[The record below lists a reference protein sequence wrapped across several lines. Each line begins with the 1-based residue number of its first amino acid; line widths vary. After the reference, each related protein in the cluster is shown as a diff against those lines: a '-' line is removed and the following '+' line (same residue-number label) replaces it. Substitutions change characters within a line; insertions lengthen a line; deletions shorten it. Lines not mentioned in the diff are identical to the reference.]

1 MSKKSN
7 NEQKYI
13 KKEIEF
19 TLEKGSTST
28 SSNPTSSPVNEYI
41 IGILNP
47 TTSNSKNVNGK
58 ITFTKRGPMRSATGV
73 ISGFPDGGQIGP
85 IEGQESSTSSD
96 TSLLEEMLRTLEDS
110 IISKYEVS
118 VKLVVIEKK

>member
-19 TLEKGSTST
+19 TLEKGSEST
-28 SSNPTSSPVNEYI
+28 SSNSVSSSGEYI